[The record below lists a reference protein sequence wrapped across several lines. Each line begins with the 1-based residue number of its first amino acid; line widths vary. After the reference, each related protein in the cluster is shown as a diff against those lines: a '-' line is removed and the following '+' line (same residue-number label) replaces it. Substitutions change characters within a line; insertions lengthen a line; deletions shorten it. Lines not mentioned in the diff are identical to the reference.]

1 MTFYSYMMKTHRG
14 MENGAGK
21 LADVMASD
29 REHFPRNG
37 PLKYEGWHK
46 LIRDHIFRSPAYAG
60 MVPVFE
66 TCWEQYEQNE
76 REKRRRYRNARKA
89 D

>member
-14 MENGAGK
+14 TETGEGK
-21 LADVMASD
+21 LAGVMGKD
-29 REHFPRNG
+29 RERFPRNG
-37 PLKYEGWHK
+37 PVKYDGWHR
-46 LIRDHIFRSPAYAG
+46 LIRDHIHRNPAYAG
-60 MVPVFE
+60 LAPVFE
-66 TCWEQYEQNE
+66 ACWEQYEQLE

>member
-1 MTFYSYMMKTHRG
+1 MTFFGYMMKTHRG
-14 MENGAGK
+14 TETGAGK
-21 LADVMASD
+21 LAGVMATD
-29 REHFPRNG
+29 RERFPRNG
-37 PLKYEGWHK
+37 PLKYDGWHR
-46 LIRDHIFRSPAYAG
+46 LIRDHIVRSPAYAG

-66 TCWEQYEQNE
+66 SCWEQYEQIE